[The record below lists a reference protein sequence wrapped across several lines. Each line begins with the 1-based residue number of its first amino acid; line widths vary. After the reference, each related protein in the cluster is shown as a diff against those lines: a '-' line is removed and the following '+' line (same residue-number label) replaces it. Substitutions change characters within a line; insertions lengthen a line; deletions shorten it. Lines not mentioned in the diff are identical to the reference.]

1 MLEFLLEII
10 GEFLLQGTAEILFEL
25 GLRPVAEPFR
35 RQPNPWVAA
44 VGYLL
49 FGAIVGGLS
58 LLLFPNHFVI
68 ATSLRVANLVVT
80 PIAVGLLMAGVGA
93 LRARRGQSLLRIDR
107 FAYGYLFALAL
118 AAVRFLFTN

>member
-10 GEFLLQGTAEILFEL
+10 GEFLLQGAAEILFEL
-25 GLRPVAEPFR
+25 GLRPVVEPFR

-44 VGYLL
+44 IGYLL